1 MMIESAVTKIYK
13 KHQIFL
19 LTLFSL
25 VVNLAGKYLAERLR
39 LPLWLDSFGTLLA
52 AYVIGPFAGAMVGA
66 ATNIIYGFIEPNS
79 FAYALTS
86 IGIGAIAGV
95 YARNGWMKNLFK
107 TMSLSVLITA
117 VCVVLSA
124 IFNEIFYDGMTSN
137 YWGDGIIEMLKYW
150 GVRHGVCIVVGE
162 FYVDFVDK
170 VFTLG
175 LFYFFIQLYRKVKKY
190 LPKFLI
196 MQRKE
201 VQKESDSK
209 SESKLNSNGGVH
221 GFALILL
228 AGLSLFIPSK
238 LNAEPK
244 KFSTYIRTIYNNTNG
259 LPGGEANDIAST
271 LDGILWIGTYAG
283 LYRHNGKEF
292 RLMNE
297 YDSIKTVRCL
307 YADEYGKLLV
317 GTNDNGFSVIENEE
331 VACVCTEK
339 DGLPAD
345 SIRCITSTGNGVYYI
360 GTTAELAVV
369 EPYKTDEGWKTG
381 IRAIIPEVYSAVRLA
396 SNGKGLVAAVASN
409 GEIYLC
415 QNEKL
420 IKEIPLK
427 GTKIITAAFD
437 EEGNL
442 FAACENNQLYI
453 FKIEDDEAM
462 KISVSEIV
470 DCSPLSHINS
480 LVFNEDLLFLC
491 SDSGA
496 AYIDYKNLGRR
507 SGGTEQSVF
516 NMMDTGVFNNSIDN
530 MIEDYQGNLWFSS
543 SRLGLLKMCDSAFD
557 EIYLSAGFSEAVVN
571 SVIKFNGKIYFGTD
585 NGLSMIDEKTGAIDE
600 NELTEKMKNL
610 RVRCLMI
617 DRKKRLWV
625 CTYTKGLYCMD
636 MAGNI
641 SQYETSSGQQFRIL
655 LELSDG
661 TIAAAGK
668 KGITFLKDG
677 QVTKRLTKDDGFE
690 NQVVLTLSERPDG
703 TLIAG
708 TDGGGL
714 AIIKNQKIEKLIRR
728 QDGLTSNVILRTI
741 NDYDGKEATGGLYLI
756 TSNSICYM
764 YEDFSIRQLS
774 NFPYSN
780 NYDLVV
786 RENGNI
792 FVLGSAGIFVV
803 NRDELLSGGK
813 VDYILLDLKRG
824 LIGSLTANSWNYI
837 DENNNLYLSCDSG
850 ASVLNLDAFDKID
863 RTCRMQLKSVIVN
876 GERYAVPKDRHFI
889 IPGDS
894 DSIEVI
900 PEILN
905 YSINNP
911 YISLYLNGIDEH
923 PNVMTQN
930 ELASVIY
937 SNIPSGKYDFHIS
950 LLDSKGINVLDEV
963 VYEIEKPYRIYDNWW
978 FQLYA
983 FLVMMM
989 AIAWLTWFV
998 TATIQNF
1005 RFEKQEQEL
1014 VRIRDQIRMSNE
1026 TILSIANAVE
1036 ARDKRTG
1043 RHSFRVAV
1051 YSMLIAAE
1059 LGCDEEE
1066 IENIRQIG
1074 LLHDIGKIGVPD
1086 SILNKPSKL
1095 TKKEFEIM
1103 KTHVD
1108 IGGEILKDFTTI
1120 KNVADGAKYH
1130 HERFDGSGYNCG
1142 LKGTEIPL
1150 TARIIGI
1157 ADAFDAMTSNRV
1169 YRPAMS
1175 MDSVISELKNG
1186 RGTQFD
1192 PELVDIL
1199 LDLVTSGRIDV
1210 SEIKKQS
1217 EEIED

>member
-1 MMIESAVTKIYK
+1 MKRYK
-13 KHQIFL
+13 NYQIAIL
-19 LTLFSL
+19 SLFCL
-25 VVNLAGKYLAERLR
+25 AVNLGGKNLAEQFR
-39 LPLWLDSFGTLLA
+39 LPLWLDSFGTFLLA
-52 AYVIGPFAGAMVGA
+52 YVAGPLLGAVVGA
-66 ATNIIYGFIEPNS
+66 LTNILYGFIDHVS
-79 FAYALTS
+79 FAYSITS
-86 IGIGAIAGV
+86 ACIGIIVGI
-95 YARNGWMKNLFK
+95 YARRGWMKNLFK
-107 TMSLSVLITA
+107 TMSLSVMVTG
-117 VCVVLSA
+117 VCVFTSTIL
-124 IFNEIFYDGMTSN
+124 NEIFYNGMTGN
-137 YWGDGIIEMLKYW
+137 YWGDGIIEMLGFW
-150 GVRHGVCIVVGE
+150 GVSHGVCSVMGE

-170 VFTLG
+170 VITIGALY
-175 LFYFFIQLYRKVKKY
+175 LFIRIYRRLRKY
-190 LPKFLI
+190 LPGFLVL
-196 MQRKE
+196 RKE
-201 VQKESDSK
+201 NEEDRK
-209 SESKLNSNGGVH
+209 SIDVTKM
-221 GFALILL
+221 FALLL
-228 AGLSLFIPSK
+228 VAGLSLSFPAK
-238 LNAEPK
+238 ANATAK
-244 KFSTYIRTIYNNTNG
+244 NFGTYIRTIYNNTNG

-271 LDGILWIGTYAG
+271 EDGILWIGTYAG

-307 YADEYGKLLV
+307 YADEDDRLLV

-331 VACVCTEK
+331 VICVLTEK
-339 DGLPAD
+339 SGLPAD
-345 SIRCITSTGNGVYYI
+345 SVRCLTGVGNNIYYI
-360 GTTAELAVV
+360 GTSAELAVV
-369 EPYKTDEGWKTG
+369 ELYRTAEGWKTG
-381 IRAIIPEVYSAVRLA
+381 IRAIIPEVYSALRL
-396 SNGKGLVAAVASN
+396 SSDGKGNVAAVASN
-409 GEIYLC
+409 GSIYLL
-415 QNEKL
+415 QNDKL
-420 IKEIPLK
+420 IEELPFK
-427 GTKIITAAFD
+427 GCKIISVAFD
-437 EEGNL
+437 ENGNL
-442 FAACENNQLYI
+442 YAAGDNNQLYI
-453 FKIEDDEAM
+453 FKIENTNER
-462 KISVSEIV
+462 KITLEQVI
-470 DCSPLSHINS
+470 DCSPLDHINS
-480 LVFNEDLLFLC
+480 LVFNDGVLFLC
-491 SDSGA
+491 SDTGA
-496 AYIDYKNLGRR
+496 AYINYKKDDLSQPLFNLM
-507 SGGTEQSVF
+507 E
-516 NMMDTGVFNNSIDN
+516 TGVFNNSIDN

-557 EIYLSAGFSEAVVN
+557 ELYLTAGFEEAVVN
-571 SVIKFNGKIYFGTD
+571 TTSKFNGKIYFGTD
-585 NGLSMIDEKTGAIDE
+585 DGLSMIDEKTGAIEE
-600 NELTEKMKNL
+600 NELTRKMNKL
-610 RVRCLMI
+610 RIRCLMI
-617 DRKKRLWV
+617 DSKKRLWV

-636 MAGNI
+636 KAGNI
-641 SQYETSSGQQFRIL
+641 NEYETTTAQQFRVL

-677 QVTKRLTKDDGFE
+677 LVTKRLTKADGFE

-708 TDGGGL
+708 TDGGGI
-714 AIIKNQKIEKLIRR
+714 AVIKNQQIEKLIRR
-728 QDGLTSNVILRTI
+728 QEGLTSNVVLRTV
-741 NDYDGKEATGGLYLI
+741 NDYDGKTATGGTYLI

-764 YEDFSIRQLS
+764 SEDFTVKHLA

-803 NRDELLSGGK
+803 NRDDLLSGKK

-837 DENNNLYLSCDSG
+837 DEDSNLYLSCDSG
-850 ASVLNLDAFDKID
+850 ASVLNLEAYDKID
-863 RTCRMQLKSVIVN
+863 RSCRMQLKSIIVN
-876 GERYAVPKDRHFI
+876 GERYSVPRDRHFI

-911 YISLYLNGIDEH
+911 YISLYMNGIDEH
-923 PNVMTQN
+923 PNIMTQN

-963 VYEIEKPYRIYDNWW
+963 VYEIEKPYRIYDYWW
-978 FQLYA
+978 FHIYA

-989 AIAWLTWFV
+989 AIAWLTWYV

-1005 RFEKQEQEL
+1005 RFEKQEQEIA
-1014 VRIRDQIRMSNE
+1014 RIRDQIRMSNE

-1051 YSMLIAAE
+1051 YSMLIAVE

-1086 SILNKPSKL
+1086 SILNKPAKL
-1095 TKKEFEIM
+1095 TKKEFDIM
-1103 KTHVD
+1103 KTHVEM
-1108 IGGEILKDFTTI
+1108 GGEILKDFTTI
-1120 KNVADGAKYH
+1120 KNVAEGAKYH
-1130 HERFDGSGYNCG
+1130 HERYDGTGYNCG
-1142 LKGTEIPL
+1142 LKGKEIPL

-1169 YRPAMS
+1169 YRPAMT
-1175 MDSVISELKNG
+1175 MDRVIEELKNG

-1199 LDLVTSGRIDV
+1199 LGLINSGRLDV
-1210 SEIKKQS
+1210 SQIKKQS
-1217 EEIED
+1217 EEQE

>member
-1 MMIESAVTKIYK
+1 MKRYK
-13 KHQIFL
+13 NYQIVIL
-19 LTLFSL
+19 SLFCL
-25 VVNLAGKYLAERLR
+25 AVNLGGKNLAEQFR
-39 LPLWLDSFGTLLA
+39 LPLWLDSFGTFLLA
-52 AYVIGPFAGAMVGA
+52 YVAGPLLGAVVGA
-66 ATNIIYGFIEPNS
+66 LTNILYGFIDHVS
-79 FAYALTS
+79 FAYSITS
-86 IGIGAIAGV
+86 ACIGIIVGI
-95 YARNGWMKNLFK
+95 YARRGWMKNLFK
-107 TMSLSVLITA
+107 TMSLSVMVTG
-117 VCVVLSA
+117 VCVFTSTIL
-124 IFNEIFYDGMTSN
+124 NEIFYNGMTGN
-137 YWGDGIIEMLKYW
+137 YWGDGIIEMLGFW
-150 GVRHGVCIVVGE
+150 GISHGVCSVMGE

-170 VFTLG
+170 VITIGALY
-175 LFYFFIQLYRKVKKY
+175 LFIRIYRRLRKY
-190 LPKFLI
+190 LPGFLVL
-196 MQRKE
+196 RKE
-201 VQKESDSK
+201 NEEDRQSIDVTKM
-209 SESKLNSNGGVH
+209 
-221 GFALILL
+221 FALLL
-228 AGLSLFIPSK
+228 VAGISFAFPAK
-238 LNAEPK
+238 ANATAK
-244 KFSTYIRTIYNNTNG
+244 NFGTYIRTIYNNTNG

-271 LDGILWIGTYAG
+271 EDGILWIGTYAG

-307 YADEYGKLLV
+307 YADEDDRLLV

-331 VACVCTEK
+331 VICVLTEK
-339 DGLPAD
+339 SGLPAD
-345 SIRCITSTGNGVYYI
+345 SVRCLTGVGNNIFYI
-360 GTTAELAVV
+360 GTSAELAVV
-369 EPYKTDEGWKTG
+369 ELYRTAEGWKAG
-381 IRAIIPEVYSAVRLA
+381 IRAIIPEVYSALRL
-396 SNGKGLVAAVASN
+396 SSDGKGNVAAVASN
-409 GEIYLC
+409 GSIYLL
-415 QNEKL
+415 QNDKL
-420 IKEIPLK
+420 IEELQFK
-427 GTKIITAAFD
+427 GCKIISAAFD
-437 EEGNL
+437 ENGNL
-442 FAACENNQLYI
+442 YAAGDNNQLYI
-453 FKIEDDEAM
+453 FKIENTNER
-462 KISVSEIV
+462 KITLEQEI
-470 DCSPLSHINS
+470 DCSPLDHINS
-480 LVFNEDLLFLC
+480 LVFNDGVLFLC
-491 SDSGA
+491 SDTGA
-496 AYIDYKNLGRR
+496 AYINYKKDDLSQPLFNLM
-507 SGGTEQSVF
+507 E
-516 NMMDTGVFNNSIDN
+516 TGVFNNSIDN

-557 EIYLSAGFSEAVVN
+557 ELYLTAGFEEAVVN
-571 SVIKFNGKIYFGTD
+571 TTSKFNGKIYFGTD
-585 NGLSMIDEKTGAIDE
+585 DGLSMIDEKTGVIEE
-600 NELTEKMKNL
+600 NELTRKMNKL
-610 RVRCLMI
+610 RIRCLMI
-617 DRKKRLWV
+617 DSKKRLWV

-636 MAGNI
+636 KDGNI
-641 SQYETSSGQQFRIL
+641 SEYETTTAQQFRLL

-677 QVTKRLTKDDGFE
+677 LVTKRLTKADGFE

-708 TDGGGL
+708 TDGGGI
-714 AIIKNQKIEKLIRR
+714 AVIKNQQIEKLIRR
-728 QDGLTSNVILRTI
+728 QEGLTSNVVLRTV
-741 NDYDGKEATGGLYLI
+741 NDYDGKTATGGTYLI
-756 TSNSICYM
+756 TSNSISYM
-764 YEDFSIRQLS
+764 SEDFTVKHLA

-780 NYDLVV
+780 NYDFVV

-803 NRDELLSGGK
+803 SRDELLSGKK

-837 DENNNLYLSCDSG
+837 DEDSNLYLSCDCG
-850 ASVLNLDAFDKID
+850 ASVLNLDAYDKID
-863 RTCRMQLKSVIVN
+863 RSCRMQLKSIIVN
-876 GERYAVPKDRHFI
+876 GERYSVPRDRHFI

-911 YISLYLNGIDEH
+911 YISLYMNGIDEH
-923 PNVMTQN
+923 PNIMTQN

-963 VYEIEKPYRIYDNWW
+963 VYEIEKPYRIYDYWW
-978 FQLYA
+978 FHIYA

-989 AIAWLTWFV
+989 AIAWLTWYV

-1005 RFEKQEQEL
+1005 RYEKQEKEIE
-1014 VRIRDQIRMSNE
+1014 RIRDQIRMSNE

-1051 YSMLIAAE
+1051 YSMLIAVE

-1086 SILNKPSKL
+1086 SILNKPAKL

-1103 KTHVD
+1103 QRHTE

-1120 KNVADGAKYH
+1120 KNVAEGAKYH
-1130 HERFDGSGYNCG
+1130 HERYDGSGYNCG
-1142 LKGTEIPL
+1142 LKGKEIPL

-1169 YRPAMS
+1169 YRPAMT
-1175 MDSVISELKNG
+1175 MDRVIEELNNG

-1199 LDLVTSGRIDV
+1199 LGLINSGRIDV
-1210 SEIKKQS
+1210 SQIKKQS
-1217 EEIED
+1217 EEID